1 VSEGAAGIHTRD
13 RFDAVSLEIAWKRLI
28 SIVDQMAATL
38 KRTSFSPLV
47 REGNDFSCILLGA
60 DASSA
65 VQSTL
70 STPSFLGTLPYT
82 VEQMFRQIP
91 RETLVPGDVLVTNDP
106 WIGTGH
112 LLDVSVATPIFQGE
126 RLIAFFANAA
136 HVPDIGGIGFA
147 ATGSDVQ
154 EEGLLIPVC
163 RLYHG
168 GEPNQDVANFIRYN
182 VRVPDLVLGDIEAQV
197 AANHAAGRL
206 LEGFLAESGVD
217 LATLIAAI
225 QKRSERALR
234 SAIRT
239 VPEGVYRSE
248 LTSDGCDGPVMLR
261 CRVRVSD
268 ETLEVDYAGS
278 SPQSPRGINS
288 VLAYTRSYTMYG
300 LKCMLDPLT
309 PNNAGCLRP
318 IRITAP
324 GGSVLNPRWPA
335 ATLARHVVGNLL
347 PSVIFAA
354 LAPVCPDRVLADSG
368 SAPIWP
374 VRFDGTDAEGRAFT
388 LTLQYSGGQGG
399 RPGKPGLSA
408 VSFPANASNTPV
420 EVLESISPLSVVEKA
435 LISGS
440 GGAGQFRGGDGQ
452 RVAIRSRASGPLK
465 VSVLG
470 ERVRYPAM
478 GAMGGSPGRPGFV
491 WSDGMA
497 HPSKALFTLLPGGT
511 LVLETPGGGGL
522 GVPEGGAP

>member
-1 VSEGAAGIHTRD
+1 MSI

-82 VEQMFRQIP
+82 VEQMLRQIP
-91 RETLVPGDVLVTNDP
+91 RETLVPGDVLATNDP

-154 EEGLLIPVC
+154 EEGLLIPVS
-163 RLYHG
+163 RLYRR
-168 GEPNQDVANFIRYN
+168 GERNEDVANFIRYN
-182 VRVPDLVLGDIEAQV
+182 VRVPDVVLGDIEAQV
-197 AANHAAGRL
+197 AANHSAGRL
-206 LEGFLAESGVD
+206 LGEFLAESGLD
-217 LATLIAAI
+217 LGELIAAI
-225 QKRSERALR
+225 QDRSERALR
-234 SAIRT
+234 AAIQAL
-239 VPEGVYRSE
+239 PDGVYPSE
-248 LTSDGCDGPVMLR
+248 LTSDGYDGPVTLR
-261 CRVRVSD
+261 CRVRVAGD
-268 ETLEVDYAGS
+268 ALEVDFAGS

-288 VLAYTRSYTMYG
+288 VFGYTQSYTTYG
-300 LKCMLDPLT
+300 LKCVLDSLT

-324 GGSVLNPRWPA
+324 AGSILNPRWPA

-347 PSVIFAA
+347 PSVVFAA
-354 LAPVCPDRVLADSG
+354 LAPICPDRVIADSG

-374 VRFDGTDAEGRAFT
+374 VRFDGADAEGRAFT

-420 EVLESISPLSVVEKA
+420 EVLESISPLSVLEKA
-435 LISGS
+435 LIPGS
-440 GGAGQFRGGDGQ
+440 GGAGRFRGGDGQ
-452 RVAIRSRASGPLK
+452 RVTIRSGAAGPLK

-478 GAMGGSPGRPGFV
+478 GSMGGSPGRPGFV
-491 WSDGMA
+491 RVDGTTY
-497 HPSKALFTLLPGGT
+497 PSKAVFTLPPGGT

-522 GVPEGGAP
+522 GPPSGEDGS